1 MLTLIDDGIIPLT
14 PADLKSLRDAAADSD
29 SEDETLIDDSDS
41 STSSKSKKRVSIERI
56 ILRNMAKNQAMQI
69 NAPVGEDIWKSIDRI
84 VIEDNIAEDEAVQIN
99 YPNTLEAM
107 MTLLR
112 LKNEMST
119 ARQEK
124 SSYKRRDSMIT
135 P

>member
-14 PADLKSLRDAAADSD
+14 QADLRSLRHGATDSD
-29 SEDETLIDDSDS
+29 SEDETLVDDSDS
-41 STSSKSKKRVSIERI
+41 SISSKPKKRVSTERI

-69 NAPVGEDIWKSIDRI
+69 NAPVGTDIWKSIDRI
-84 VIEDNIAEDEAVQIN
+84 VIEDNIAQDEAVQIN
-99 YPNTLEAM
+99 YSNSLEVMIA
-107 MTLLR
+107 LLR
-112 LKNEMST
+112 LNNEMIT

-124 SSYKRRDSMIT
+124 SSYKRRDSMMT

>member
-14 PADLKSLRDAAADSD
+14 PADLKSLRDAATDSD

-41 STSSKSKKRVSIERI
+41 STSSKPKKRVSIERI

-99 YPNTLEAM
+99 YPNTLEAT

-124 SSYKRRDSMIT
+124 SSYNVAIV
-135 P
+135 